1 MPVLNLEKGK
11 LEVKNKS
18 TGNAELII
26 FGEITS
32 NRWNEDEVEPQ
43 EIRDLL
49 EEIGDKDLDIYINS
63 PGGNFFAGMAIY
75 NMLARHKG
83 KKTVYVEGYSAS
95 IASVIAMVGDEIIVP
110 ANAYLMIHKAWGLVA
125 GNSDEL
131 RDKADIYERF
141 DVSIAGA
148 YLTRAKEGVTEEKF
162 LELMKAETWLNG
174 KEAQEYFNVT
184 LGEEN
189 KASAC
194 FDGDLYKNY
203 KLPKELEQN
212 KEVKN
217 KEVKDKVDFASCE
230 IELAKAKLNLLIK
243 M

>member
-18 TGNAELII
+18 TEKAELII

-32 NRWNEDEVEPQ
+32 NRWGENEVEPQ
-43 EIRDLL
+43 EIKDLL

-95 IASVIAMVGDEIIVP
+95 IASVIAMVGDEIIIP
-110 ANAYLMIHKAWGLVA
+110 ANAYLMIHKSWGVA
-125 GNSDEL
+125 VGNADEL
-131 RDKADIYERF
+131 RESADIYARF
-141 DVSIAGA
+141 DVTIAGA

-174 KEAQEYFNVT
+174 KDAQEYFNVT

-189 KASAC
+189 IASAC

-203 KLPKELEQN
+203 KLPKELEKGAQVEN
-212 KEVKN
+212 KVIQPQ
-217 KEVKDKVDFASCE
+217 DDFATCE
-230 IELAKAKLNLLIK
+230 MELAKAKLNLLINI
-243 M
+243 

>member
-83 KKTVYVEGYSAS
+83 KKNVYVEGYSAS
-95 IASVIAMVGDEIIVP
+95 ISSVIAMVGDEIFVP
-110 ANAYLMIHKAWGLVA
+110 DNAYLMIHKVWGAVA

-131 RDKADIYERF
+131 REKSDIYERF
-141 DVSIAGA
+141 DVAIARV
-148 YLTRAKEGVTEEKF
+148 YLTRAKEGVTEEKI

-184 LGEEN
+184 LVGEN
-189 KASAC
+189 RASAC

-203 KLPKELEQN
+203 RLPKDLEDG
-212 KEVKN
+212 KEIKN
-217 KEVKDKVDFASCE
+217 KEVKTQDDFATSE